1 MDAIEAGGQGPAP
14 APQPWAVPRQELTR
28 APRELPVRSAGWRR
42 MDLTTACFEGA
53 AKQNL
58 TPLFT
63 TCCQQPCPSST
74 EGVMCC
80 VSCSALSV
88 EKDNAFSTASSSHQ
102 FPGFGAGV
110 WDADGSVPSA
120 PARSLRPVQSQEGAV
135 GMLEKRLC
143 WQSRLD
149 LYSGSYK

>member
-1 MDAIEAGGQGPAP
+1 MLCELLCSLCRE
-14 APQPWAVPRQELTR
+14 RQCFFNSEFLT
-28 APRELPVRSAGWRR
+28 L
-42 MDLTTACFEGA
+42 L
-53 AKQNL
+53 
-58 TPLFT
+58 
-63 TCCQQPCPSST
+63 
-74 EGVMCC
+74 
-80 VSCSALSV
+80 
-88 EKDNAFSTASSSHQ
+88 

-135 GMLEKRLC
+135 GMLEIRLC